1 MDKQERKRCTEEV
14 FGKISNFQIKG
25 LNHPSVISVEYT
37 AGGKTYVLEETVKLK
52 SVPIKIWFL
61 TIGQRRVPTISRI
74 KVGQKILV
82 KYNQW
87 NPHYAYLPD
96 NVGLTNV

>member
-14 FGKISNFQIKG
+14 LGKILELRIKG
-25 LNHPSVISVEYT
+25 LNHPSVIRVEYT
-37 AGGKTYVLEETVKLK
+37 VNGKTYTLEETIKLK
-52 SVPIKIWFL
+52 SVPIKIGIFTL
-61 TIGQRRVPTISRI
+61 GQRRVPTISNTS
-74 KVGQKILV
+74 VGQEILV

-96 NVGLTNV
+96 NIGLSNV